1 MYCPGIFLI
10 SLFFSWFT
18 TRLLKPCVCVCVRAW
33 HLGKISCY
41 TLHNSHFP
49 LLLLSCY
56 HWEKKK
62 KSTAFFNVRIW
73 KKCTGVSS
81 TQISVPNFISIN
93 AVSVEFTIKKIKLG
107 IIKQQVDIY
116 FIIKSSN
123 YFLMGLLSSFQKRK
137 NCDNLRGK
145 RICVCVHV

>member
-1 MYCPGIFLI
+1 MP
-10 SLFFSWFT
+10 
-18 TRLLKPCVCVCVRAW
+18 P
-33 HLGKISCY
+33 LG
-41 TLHNSHFP
+41 
-49 LLLLSCY
+49 
-56 HWEKKK
+56 EKKK

-123 YFLMGLLSSFQKRK
+123 YFLMGLLSSFQKKKTVIIYVGRES
-137 NCDNLRGK
+137 
-145 RICVCVHV
+145 VCVYMCN